1 MFVMFVMFVVSFMT
15 EILNILDLALYH
27 QVIPDGWKIVKI
39 NFSHQL
45 STFEV
50 LNEKSKKKCRN
61 QYNDTQTNISP
72 HLDCDKKSLFTTHC
86 RLTLISNY

>member
-50 LNEKSKKKCRN
+50 LNEKREM
-61 QYNDTQTNISP
+61 
-72 HLDCDKKSLFTTHC
+72 
-86 RLTLISNY
+86 

>member
-61 QYNDTQTNISP
+61 QYNDTQTNIS
-72 HLDCDKKSLFTTHC
+72 L
-86 RLTLISNY
+86 LTLTVTKSPFLQLTAGSL